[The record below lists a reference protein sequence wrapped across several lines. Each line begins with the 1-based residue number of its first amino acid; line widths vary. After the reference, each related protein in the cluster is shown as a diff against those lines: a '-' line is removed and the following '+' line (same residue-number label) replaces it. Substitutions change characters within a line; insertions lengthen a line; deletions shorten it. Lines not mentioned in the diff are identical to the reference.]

1 MEPKRYRIGE
11 LSEIA
16 QVSKRTVHY
25 YIARGLLP
33 SPEGSGLG
41 TLYSD
46 EHLYRIQLIRK
57 WQTQYLPLE
66 EIKTRINA
74 LSLEDI
80 KEMLSNNESMQR
92 LPRVHDSHPAPQGI
106 SYQRIVL
113 CPDLEIHYSPKNSKA
128 SKWAEEISAWFLKH
142 QKEG

>member
-57 WQTQYLPLE
+57 WQTQYLP
-66 EIKTRINA
+66 
-74 LSLEDI
+74 
-80 KEMLSNNESMQR
+80 
-92 LPRVHDSHPAPQGI
+92 
-106 SYQRIVL
+106 
-113 CPDLEIHYSPKNSKA
+113 
-128 SKWAEEISAWFLKH
+128 
-142 QKEG
+142 

>member
-1 MEPKRYRIGE
+1 MKSKQYRISE
-11 LSEIA
+11 LAEIA

-46 EHLYRIQLIRK
+46 EHLFRILLIRK

-66 EIKTRINA
+66 EIKSRINA

-80 KEMLSNNESMQR
+80 QKILTNNESIQP
-92 LPRVHDSHPAPQGI
+92 LPKVCDSHPAPHGI

-113 CPDLEIHYSPKNSKA
+113 CPDLEIHYSPENSKA